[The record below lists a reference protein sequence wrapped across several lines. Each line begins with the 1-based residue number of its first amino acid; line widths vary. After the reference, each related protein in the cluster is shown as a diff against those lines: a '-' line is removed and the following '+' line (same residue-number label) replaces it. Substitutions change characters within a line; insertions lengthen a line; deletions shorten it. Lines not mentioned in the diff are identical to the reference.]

1 MSNTLSSRNLTMLV
15 DFYEYTMA
23 NGYFANGMKDTVAYF
38 DMFFRRVPDG
48 GGFAIMA
55 GLEQVIEYLE
65 NLSFSEEDL
74 ELFRRH
80 GFREDFIQYLKNFK
94 FECDVWAIPEGTPIF
109 PGEPLIKVRGPV
121 IQAQIIETMI
131 LLAINHQSLIATKAN
146 RIVRA
151 AEGRAIME
159 FGSRRAQGFDGAIYG
174 ARAAYIGG
182 CSGTACVIDERDFG
196 VPALGTM
203 AHSWVPLFGDEY
215 EAFCAYANEY
225 PHDCTLLIDTYNV
238 LKSGLPNA
246 IRAFNDVVVK
256 KGFRPKGVRID
267 SGDITYLSK
276 KCRKMLDDA
285 GFHDCKIVASNSLD
299 EYIIRDML
307 IQGAQVDSFGV
318 GERLI
323 TASSSPVFGGV
334 YKIVA
339 VEENGA
345 AVPRIKLSENV
356 QKITT
361 PCAKEVWR
369 LYDNWTGKAIAD
381 VLTLEG
387 EEIDDSEDYE
397 IFDPD
402 YTWKRKIVTD
412 FTAKKLL
419 EPVFVKGKRVYPC
432 YNINTIKDYCAKQV
446 NTLWDEVKR
455 FENPHKYYVD
465 LSQKLWDEKNE
476 MLKKANVK

>member
-1 MSNTLSSRNLTMLV
+1 M
-15 DFYEYTMA
+15 
-23 NGYFANGMKDTVAYF
+23 
-38 DMFFRRVPDG
+38 
-48 GGFAIMA
+48 
-55 GLEQVIEYLE
+55 
-65 NLSFSEEDL
+65 
-74 ELFRRH
+74 
-80 GFREDFIQYLKNFK
+80 
-94 FECDVWAIPEGTPIF
+94 
-109 PGEPLIKVRGPV
+109 
-121 IQAQIIETMI
+121 
-131 LLAINHQSLIATKAN
+131 
-146 RIVRA
+146 
-151 AEGRAIME
+151 
-159 FGSRRAQGFDGAIYG
+159 
-174 ARAAYIGG
+174 
-182 CSGTACVIDERDFG
+182 
-196 VPALGTM
+196 
-203 AHSWVPLFGDEY
+203 
-215 EAFCAYANEY
+215 
-225 PHDCTLLIDTYNV
+225 
-238 LKSGLPNA
+238 
-246 IRAFNDVVVK
+246 VVK

-276 KCRKMLDDA
+276 KCRKMLDEA
-285 GFHDCKIVASNSLD
+285 GFPDCKIVASNSLD

-339 VEENGA
+339 VEEDGV

-419 EPVFVKGKRVYPC
+419 EPVFIKGKRVYPH
-432 YNINTIKDYCAKQV
+432 YNINTIKDYCAKQID
-446 NTLWDEVKR
+446 TLWDEVKR
-455 FENPHKYYVD
+455 FENPHRYYVD

-476 MLKKANVK
+476 MLKRANIK